1 MKTEDQIDY
10 STLVPSKR
18 RMVYAAVFIA
28 VPMLIIGLVLGFMVH
43 NAPHSALAVALG
55 NAFLTGG
62 ASALVA
68 PGSELLALK
77 TGMVWGA
84 TLAFLVGPFIFIAW
98 LMYQAKKEFNRL
110 QDEQRMKEYR
120 RVYAGKSSK

>member
-1 MKTEDQIDY
+1 MRTEDQIDY

-18 RMVYAAVFIA
+18 RMIWAAVVIA
-28 VPMLIIGLVLGFMVH
+28 VPLLIIGLLLGLMVH
-43 NAPHSALAVALG
+43 IMPRSALAVALG

-62 ASALVA
+62 PSALVG
-68 PGSELLALK
+68 PGSEMLALK
-77 TGMVWGA
+77 AGIVWGA
-84 TLAFLVGPFIFIAW
+84 ILAFLGGPFIFIAW

-120 RVYAGKSSK
+120 RMYAGKARE